1 MIEGKGLGNKKVNRV
16 NISLSNKYNGKLNK
30 LATSCRLKPTS
41 LACLLV
47 ERCLDDPALIEEL
60 QNEYGVHLAYR
71 IIPVKHFN
79 SKDVSYIL
87 NGERDVF

>member
-1 MIEGKGLGNKKVNRV
+1 M
-16 NISLSNKYNGKLNK
+16 
-30 LATSCRLKPTS
+30 KPTT

-47 ERCLDDPALIEEL
+47 ERCLDNPGLIEEL
-60 QNEYGVHLAYR
+60 QNEFGVHLAYR

-87 NGERDVF
+87 NGEKDVF